1 MAEYELFV
9 DTEFGGGR
17 GAPPGV
23 RTVEPMR
30 LEELEAKAATH
41 EEVLV
46 ELRDITT
53 LENIK
58 VRAILGLTPEA
69 VPGGEILW
77 LIRTSGRFSSP
88 WSIKIIERLEDEDDE
103 VAALPRRKL
112 SLAERKGRILSDL
125 LKERDEKMGE
135 GKKDGSEK

>member
-41 EEVLV
+41 EEVLI
-46 ELRDITT
+46 ELRDSTT

-69 VPGGEILW
+69 VPGGDTLW

-103 VAALPRRKL
+103 VAAPLR
-112 SLAERKGRILSDL
+112 
-125 LKERDEKMGE
+125 
-135 GKKDGSEK
+135 

>member
-17 GAPPGV
+17 GVRAGV

-69 VPGGEILW
+69 VPGGDTLW
-77 LIRTSGRFSSP
+77 LIRTSGRFSNP

>member
-17 GAPPGV
+17 GARGPAGV
-23 RTVEPMR
+23 RAVEPMR
-30 LEELEAKAATH
+30 LDELEAKAATH

-46 ELRDITT
+46 ELRDTVT
-53 LENIK
+53 LENFR
-58 VRAILGLTPEA
+58 VRAVLGLTPEA
-69 VPGGEILW
+69 VPGGDTLW

-135 GKKDGSEK
+135 GK